1 LALVLLAPGI
11 DLNPE
16 YGQSNHMTVS
26 DRWLLPDGVE
36 DILPPLAG
44 QIESL
49 RRDVM
54 DTCQRWGYQLV
65 IPPLIE
71 YLESLFTGTGH
82 DLELQT
88 FKLTDQLTGRM
99 MGLRADMTP
108 QAARIDAHTLGQKGI
123 TRLCYAGHVLHTR
136 PRHMLTGR
144 TPIQAGCELFGSSSE
159 SADMEVISL
168 MLESLRVAGLPRV
181 HLDLAHVAIYEN
193 LVREA
198 GFDRASGEAIFDA
211 MARKS
216 VPELDQWLG
225 DCPLGSAG
233 EMLRKL
239 ARVSGG
245 RDALAEAKSI
255 LAGAPAALQQALE
268 QLERVADMLVADFP
282 EVTFGFD
289 FCELRGYNYHTGL
302 VFSAYVPGH
311 DDAVGKGGRYDAIGS
326 DFGRARPATGFS
338 LDIRS
343 LASLGQR
350 VSQPAGMIW
359 APSDYDDTLAG
370 VISGLRLTETV
381 VRALPEDR
389 NTDPRA
395 RGCDRILVRQDGQ
408 WVVEHLS

>member
-1 LALVLLAPGI
+1 
-11 DLNPE
+11 
-16 YGQSNHMTVS
+16 MTVS

-99 MGLRADMTP
+99 MGVRADMTP
-108 QAARIDAHTLGQKGI
+108 QAARIDAHTLRQEGI

-144 TPIQAGCELFGSSSE
+144 TPIQAGCELFGSASE
-159 SADMEVISL
+159 TADLEVISL
-168 MLESLRVAGLPRV
+168 MLESLRVAGVPRV
-181 HLDLAHVAIYEN
+181 HLDLAHVSIYES
-193 LVREA
+193 LIGEA
-198 GFDRASGEAIFDA
+198 GFERDTSARIFDA

-216 VPELDQWLG
+216 VPELDELLG
-225 DCPLGSAG
+225 DCPADSHGAR
-233 EMLRKL
+233 LRDL

-245 RDALAEAKSI
+245 LEALDEARSI
-255 LAGAPAALQQALE
+255 LSGASDTISAALD
-268 QLERVADMLVADFP
+268 QLGRVAEMLQRDFP
-282 EVTFGFD
+282 DTSFGFD

-302 VFSAYVPGH
+302 VFAAYASGH
-311 DDAVGKGGRYDAIGS
+311 GDAVAKGGRYDAIGS
-326 DFGRARPATGFS
+326 DFGRGRPATGFS
-338 LDIRS
+338 VDIRA
-343 LASLGQR
+343 LVSLGER
-350 VSQPAGMIW
+350 EEKVRSAVW
-359 APSDYDDTLAG
+359 APAESDSALEEMIATLRATDT
-370 VISGLRLTETV
+370 VI
-381 VRALPEDR
+381 RALPED
-389 NTDPRA
+389 NGVDPSA
-395 RGCDRILVRQDGQ
+395 RGCDRQLVRQGDQ
-408 WVVEHLS
+408 WVVQALD

>member
-1 LALVLLAPGI
+1 
-11 DLNPE
+11 
-16 YGQSNHMTVS
+16 MTVS

-44 QIESL
+44 RIESL

-99 MGLRADMTP
+99 MGVRADMTP
-108 QAARIDAHTLGQKGI
+108 QAARIDAHTLGQDGI

-144 TPIQAGCELFGSSSE
+144 TPIQAGCELFGSGSE
-159 SADMEVISL
+159 AADMEVISL
-168 MLESLRVAGLPRV
+168 MLETLRVAGLPRL
-181 HLDLAHVAIYEN
+181 HLDLAHVSIYES
-193 LVREA
+193 LVSDA
-198 GFDRASGEAIFDA
+198 GFDRDTEAAVFDA

-216 VPELDQWLG
+216 VPELDRLLG
-225 DCPLGSAG
+225 ECVPGSAG
-233 EMLRKL
+233 FRLRQL

-245 RDALAEAKSI
+245 VESLADAREI
-255 LAGAPAALQQALE
+255 LSGASGAIDAALD
-268 QLERVADMLVADFP
+268 QLARVADMLNRDFP
-282 EVTFGFD
+282 EVRLGFD

-302 VFSAYVPGH
+302 VFAAYVPGH
-311 DDAVGKGGRYDAIGS
+311 GDAVAKGGRYDAIGS

-338 LDIRS
+338 LDIRA
-343 LASLGQR
+343 LVSLGER
-350 VSQPAGMIW
+350 PFRKAGAIW
-359 APSDYDDTLAG
+359 APADNDARLEG
-370 VISGLRLTETV
+370 VISGLRMTETV
-381 VRALPEDR
+381 IRALPDDR
-389 NTDPRA
+389 ETDPSE
-395 RGCDRILVRQDGQ
+395 RGCDRQLVNRDGQ
-408 WVVEHLS
+408 WVVETIA

>member
-1 LALVLLAPGI
+1 
-11 DLNPE
+11 
-16 YGQSNHMTVS
+16 MTVS

-99 MGLRADMTP
+99 MGVRADMTP
-108 QAARIDAHTLGQKGI
+108 QAARIDAHTLGQEGI

-136 PRHMLTGR
+136 PKHMLTGR
-144 TPIQAGCELFGSSSE
+144 TPIQAGCELFGSASE

-168 MLESLRVAGLPRV
+168 MLEALRVAGLPSV
-181 HLDLAHVAIYEN
+181 HLDLAHVSIYES
-193 LVREA
+193 LIGEA
-198 GFDRASGEAIFDA
+198 GFDRDTSAAIFDA
-211 MARKS
+211 MVRKS
-216 VPELDQWLG
+216 VPELDRLLG
-225 DCPLGSAG
+225 NCPNGSAG
-233 EMLRKL
+233 ARLRDL

-245 RDALAEAKSI
+245 PEALTEARQI
-255 LAGAPAALQQALE
+255 LSGASDNLSAALDQLGRVAE
-268 QLERVADMLVADFP
+268 MLERDFP
-282 EVTFGFD
+282 EVSFGFD

-302 VFSAYVPGH
+302 VFAAYVPGH
-311 DDAVGKGGRYDAIGS
+311 GDSVAKGGRYDAIGS

-338 LDIRS
+338 LDIRA
-343 LASLGQR
+343 LVTLGKR
-350 VSQPAGMIW
+350 SVCRSKAVW
-359 APSDYDDTLAG
+359 APADNDSALEQA
-370 VISGLRLTETV
+370 VAALRMTDIV
-381 VRALPEDR
+381 VRALPED
-389 NTDPRA
+389 NGVNPLT
-395 RGCDRILVRQDGQ
+395 RGCDRKLVKQGDH
-408 WVVEHLS
+408 WVVQTLS

>member
-1 LALVLLAPGI
+1 
-11 DLNPE
+11 
-16 YGQSNHMTVS
+16 MTVS

-99 MGLRADMTP
+99 MGVRADMTP
-108 QAARIDAHTLGQKGI
+108 QAARIDAHTLGQDGI

-144 TPIQAGCELFGSSSE
+144 TPIQAGCELFGSASE
-159 SADMEVISL
+159 AADLEVISL
-168 MLESLRVAGLPRV
+168 MLETLRVAGLPRI
-181 HLDLAHVAIYEN
+181 HLDLAHVAIYET
-193 LVREA
+193 LMGEA
-198 GFDRASGEAIFDA
+198 RFDRDTAAAIFDA

-216 VPELDQWLG
+216 VPELDELLG
-225 DCPLGSAG
+225 DCATDSAG
-233 EMLRKL
+233 GRLRAL

-245 RDALAEAKSI
+245 PEALADARQI
-255 LAGAPAALQQALE
+255 LAGAPEALTAALD
-268 QLERVADMLVADFP
+268 QLGRVADLLTRDFP
-282 EVTFGFD
+282 EISFGFD

-302 VFSAYVPGH
+302 VFAAYVPGH
-311 DDAVGKGGRYDAIGS
+311 GDAVAKGGRYDSIGS

-338 LDIRS
+338 LDIRA
-343 LASLGQR
+343 LVSLGER
-350 VSQPAGMIW
+350 VSRRAGAVW
-359 APSDYDDTLAG
+359 APADADPALES
-370 VISGLRLTETV
+370 VIAGLRMTESV
-381 VRALPEDR
+381 VRALPEDAD
-389 NTDPRA
+389 TDPA
-395 RGCDRILVRQDGQ
+395 KRGCDRILVKRDGQ
-408 WVVEHLS
+408 WVVDQLG

>member
-1 LALVLLAPGI
+1 
-11 DLNPE
+11 
-16 YGQSNHMTVS
+16 MTVS

-44 QIESL
+44 RIESL

-99 MGLRADMTP
+99 MGVRADMTP
-108 QAARIDAHTLGQKGI
+108 QAARIDAHTLGHEGI

-144 TPIQAGCELFGSSSE
+144 TPIQAGCELFGSESE
-159 SADMEVISL
+159 AADMEVISL
-168 MLESLRVAGLPRV
+168 MLETLRVAGLPRI
-181 HLDLAHVAIYEN
+181 HLDLAHVSIYES
-193 LVREA
+193 LIGEA
-198 GFDRASGEAIFDA
+198 DFDRDTQEAIFDA

-216 VPELDQWLG
+216 VPELDELLG
-225 DCPLGSAG
+225 QCPEHSAG
-233 EMLRKL
+233 ARLRAL

-245 RDALAEAKSI
+245 PEALEEARSI
-255 LAGAPAALQQALE
+255 LAGASAELDAALEKLG
-268 QLERVADMLVADFP
+268 RVSEMLSRDFP
-282 EVTFGFD
+282 DVQYGFD

-302 VFSAYVPGH
+302 VFAAYVPGH
-311 DDAVGKGGRYDAIGS
+311 GDAVAKGGRYDAIGS

-338 LDIRS
+338 LDIRA
-343 LASLGQR
+343 LVSLGER
-350 VSQPAGMIW
+350 VQTRPGAVW
-359 APSDYDDTLAG
+359 APADPDPALKG
-370 VISGLRLTETV
+370 VISGLRMTETV
-381 VRALPEDR
+381 VCELPGGAGSNPVEQ
-389 NTDPRA
+389 
-395 RGCDRILVRQDGQ
+395 GCDRQLVKRDGQ
-408 WVVEHLS
+408 WVVENLG

>member
-1 LALVLLAPGI
+1 
-11 DLNPE
+11 
-16 YGQSNHMTVS
+16 MTVS

-44 QIESL
+44 RIESL

-99 MGLRADMTP
+99 MGVRADMTP
-108 QAARIDAHTLGQKGI
+108 QAARIDAHTLGQDGI

-144 TPIQAGCELFGSSSE
+144 TPIQAGCELFGSTSE
-159 SADMEVISL
+159 AADLEVISL
-168 MLESLRVAGLPRV
+168 MLETLRVAGLPRV
-181 HLDLAHVAIYEN
+181 HLDLAHVSIYES
-193 LVREA
+193 LIA
-198 GFDRASGEAIFDA
+198 GSGFDKETEAAVFDA

-216 VPELDQWLG
+216 VPELDRLLG
-225 DCPLGSAG
+225 GCAPGSAG
-233 EMLRKL
+233 ARLREL

-245 RDALAEAKSI
+245 IEALEHARTILGGASEALDA
-255 LAGAPAALQQALE
+255 ALE
-268 QLERVADMLVADFP
+268 QLTRVTAMLGRDFP
-282 EVTFGFD
+282 EVSLGFD

-302 VFSAYVPGH
+302 VFAAYVPGH
-311 DDAVGKGGRYDAIGS
+311 GDSVAKGGRYDAIGS

-338 LDIRS
+338 LDIRA
-343 LASLGQR
+343 LVALGERPYQR
-350 VSQPAGMIW
+350 AGAIW
-359 APSDYDDTLAG
+359 APAVEDTALEG
-370 VISGLRLTETV
+370 VISGLRMTETV
-381 VRALPEDR
+381 VRALPG
-389 NTDPRA
+389 DPSSDPSA
-395 RGCDRILVRQDGQ
+395 QGCDRQLVRKDGQ
-408 WVVEHLS
+408 WVVEMLG

>member
-1 LALVLLAPGI
+1 
-11 DLNPE
+11 
-16 YGQSNHMTVS
+16 MTVS

-99 MGLRADMTP
+99 MGVRADMTP
-108 QAARIDAHTLGQKGI
+108 QAARIDAHTLGQDGI

-144 TPIQAGCELFGSSSE
+144 TPIQAGCELFGSASE
-159 SADMEVISL
+159 AADLEVISL
-168 MLESLRVAGLPRV
+168 MLEALRVSGLPRV
-181 HLDLAHVAIYEN
+181 HLDLAHVSIYET
-193 LVREA
+193 LMSEA
-198 GFDRASGEAIFDA
+198 GFDRATSDAIFDA

-216 VPELDQWLG
+216 VPELDALLG
-225 DCPLGSAG
+225 NCEPDSAG
-233 EMLRKL
+233 GRLRAL

-245 RDALAEAKSI
+245 PEALEEARSI
-255 LAGAPAALQQALE
+255 LAGAPEALTAALD
-268 QLERVADMLVADFP
+268 QLGRVADMLIRDFP
-282 EVTFGFD
+282 EIRFGFD

-302 VFSAYVPGH
+302 VFAAYVPGH
-311 DDAVGKGGRYDAIGS
+311 GDAVAKGGRYDAIGS

-338 LDIRS
+338 LDIRA
-343 LASLGQR
+343 LVSLGER
-350 VSQPAGMIW
+350 ITRRAGAIW
-359 APSDYDDTLAG
+359 APADADPTLEG
-370 VISGLRLTETV
+370 VISGLRMTETV
-381 VRALPEDR
+381 VRALPED
-389 NTDPRA
+389 TAADPAA
-395 RGCDRILVRQDGQ
+395 RGCDRILVKRDGQ
-408 WVVEHLS
+408 WVVDQLS

>member
-1 LALVLLAPGI
+1 
-11 DLNPE
+11 
-16 YGQSNHMTVS
+16 MTVS

-44 QIESL
+44 RIESL

-99 MGLRADMTP
+99 MGVRADMTP
-108 QAARIDAHTLGQKGI
+108 QAARIDAHTLGQEGI

-144 TPIQAGCELFGSSSE
+144 TPIQAGCELFGSTSE
-159 SADMEVISL
+159 AADLEIITL
-168 MLESLRVAGLPRV
+168 MLETLRVAGLPRV
-181 HLDLAHVAIYEN
+181 HLDLAHVSIYES
-193 LVREA
+193 LIA
-198 GFDRASGEAIFDA
+198 SSGFDKDTEAAVFDA

-216 VPELDQWLG
+216 VPELDRLLG
-225 DCPLGSAG
+225 DCEPGSAG
-233 EMLRKL
+233 ARLREL

-245 RDALAEAKSI
+245 VE
-255 LAGAPAALQQALE
+255 ALE
-268 QLERVADMLVADFP
+268 QARTILGGASEALDAALNKLTRVVEMLSRDFP
-282 EVTFGFD
+282 EVSLGFD

-302 VFSAYVPGH
+302 VFAAYVPGH
-311 DDAVGKGGRYDAIGS
+311 GDAVAKGGRYDAIGS

-338 LDIRS
+338 LDIRA
-343 LASLGQR
+343 LVALGER
-350 VSQPAGMIW
+350 VHHRSGAIW
-359 APSDYDDTLAG
+359 APAVEDSALEG
-370 VISGLRLTETV
+370 VISGLRMTETV
-381 VRALPEDR
+381 IRQLPGDEPADPALQ
-389 NTDPRA
+389 
-395 RGCDRILVRQDGQ
+395 GCDRQLVKKDGQ
-408 WVVEHLS
+408 WVVEMLG

>member
-1 LALVLLAPGI
+1 
-11 DLNPE
+11 
-16 YGQSNHMTVS
+16 MTVS

-99 MGLRADMTP
+99 MGVRADMTP
-108 QAARIDAHTLGQKGI
+108 QAARIDAHTLGQDGI

-144 TPIQAGCELFGSSSE
+144 TPIQAGCELFGSASE
-159 SADMEVISL
+159 AADLEVISL
-168 MLESLRVAGLPRV
+168 MLEALRVSGLPRV
-181 HLDLAHVAIYEN
+181 HLDLAHVSIYET
-193 LVREA
+193 LMSEA
-198 GFDRASGEAIFDA
+198 GFDRATSDAIFDA

-216 VPELDQWLG
+216 VPELDALLG
-225 DCPLGSAG
+225 HCEPDSAG
-233 EMLRKL
+233 GRLRAL

-245 RDALAEAKSI
+245 PEALEEARSI
-255 LAGAPAALQQALE
+255 LAGAPEALTAALD
-268 QLERVADMLVADFP
+268 QLGRVADMLIRDFP
-282 EVTFGFD
+282 EIRFGFD

-302 VFSAYVPGH
+302 VFAAYVPGH
-311 DDAVGKGGRYDAIGS
+311 GDAVAKGGRYDAIGS

-338 LDIRS
+338 LDIRA
-343 LASLGQR
+343 LVSLGER
-350 VSQPAGMIW
+350 ITRRAGAIW
-359 APSDYDDTLAG
+359 APADADPALEG
-370 VISGLRLTETV
+370 VISGLRMTETV
-381 VRALPEDR
+381 VRALPED
-389 NTDPRA
+389 TDADPAA
-395 RGCDRILVRQDGQ
+395 RGCDRILVKRGGQ
-408 WVVEHLS
+408 WVVDQLS

>member
-1 LALVLLAPGI
+1 
-11 DLNPE
+11 
-16 YGQSNHMTVS
+16 MTVS

-44 QIESL
+44 RIESL

-71 YLESLFTGTGH
+71 YLESLFTGTGN

-99 MGLRADMTP
+99 MGVRADMTP
-108 QAARIDAHTLGQKGI
+108 QAARIDAHTLGQEGI

-144 TPIQAGCELFGSSSE
+144 TPIQAGCELFGSESE

-168 MLESLRVAGLPRV
+168 MLEALRVAGLPHV
-181 HLDLAHVAIYEN
+181 HLDLAHVSIYESLIGDGN
-193 LVREA
+193 
-198 GFDRASGEAIFDA
+198 FDRETEASIFDA

-216 VPELDQWLG
+216 VPELDELLG
-225 DCPLGSAG
+225 DCPENSAG
-233 EMLRKL
+233 ARLREL

-245 RDALAEAKSI
+245 PEALVSARRI
-255 LAGAPAALQQALE
+255 LEGASESLDAALDKLG
-268 QLERVADMLVADFP
+268 RVSDMLARDFP
-282 EVTFGFD
+282 EVSFGFD

-302 VFSAYVPGH
+302 VFAAYVPGH
-311 DDAVGKGGRYDAIGS
+311 GDSVAKGGRYDAIGS

-338 LDIRS
+338 LDIRA
-343 LASLGQR
+343 LVSLGERTQKFSGA
-350 VSQPAGMIW
+350 VW
-359 APSDYDDTLAG
+359 APADPDPALEG
-370 VISGLRLTETV
+370 VISGLRMTETV
-381 VRALPEDR
+381 IRALPEDSGV
-389 NTDPRA
+389 DPAA
-395 RGCDRILVRQDGQ
+395 RGCDRKLVKQGGQ
-408 WVVEHLS
+408 WVVEKLD

>member
-1 LALVLLAPGI
+1 
-11 DLNPE
+11 
-16 YGQSNHMTVS
+16 MTVS

-99 MGLRADMTP
+99 MGVRADMTP
-108 QAARIDAHTLGQKGI
+108 QAARIDAHTLGDEGI

-136 PRHMLTGR
+136 PQHMLTGR
-144 TPIQAGCELFGSSSE
+144 TPIQAGCELFGSTSE
-159 SADMEVISL
+159 AADLEVISL
-168 MLESLRVAGLPRV
+168 MLEALRVSGLRRV
-181 HLDLAHVAIYEN
+181 HLDLAHVSIYES
-193 LVREA
+193 LITEA
-198 GFDRASGEAIFDA
+198 GFDRNTEEAVFDA

-216 VPELDQWLG
+216 VPELDHLLG
-225 DCPLGSAG
+225 GCEPGSAG
-233 EMLRKL
+233 ARLREL

-245 RDALAEAKSI
+245 VDALEAARRI
-255 LAGAPAALQQALE
+255 LGGASAALDAALE
-268 QLERVADMLVADFP
+268 QLARVVEMLERDYP
-282 EVTFGFD
+282 EVSLGFD

-302 VFSAYVPGH
+302 VFAAYVPGH
-311 DDAVGKGGRYDAIGS
+311 GDSVAKGGRYDAIGS

-338 LDIRS
+338 LDIRA
-343 LASLGQR
+343 LVALGER
-350 VSQPAGMIW
+350 AYNRFGAIW
-359 APSDYDDTLAG
+359 APADEDTALEG
-370 VISGLRLTETV
+370 VISGLRMTETV
-381 VRALPEDR
+381 IRALPED
-389 NTDPRA
+389 TDANPA
-395 RGCDRILVRQDGQ
+395 TRGCDRQLVKRDGK
-408 WVVEHLS
+408 WVVVALD

>member
-1 LALVLLAPGI
+1 
-11 DLNPE
+11 
-16 YGQSNHMTVS
+16 MTVS

-99 MGLRADMTP
+99 MGVRADMTP
-108 QAARIDAHTLGQKGI
+108 QAARIDAHTLGQEGI

-144 TPIQAGCELFGSSSE
+144 TPIQAGCELFGSASE
-159 SADMEVISL
+159 AADMEVISL
-168 MLESLRVAGLPRV
+168 MLETLRVSGMPRV
-181 HLDLAHVAIYEN
+181 HLDLAHVAIYET
-193 LVREA
+193 LMGEA
-198 GFDRASGEAIFDA
+198 SFDRETEAAIFDA

-216 VPELDQWLG
+216 VPELDELLG
-225 DCPLGSAG
+225 DCEPRSAG
-233 EMLRKL
+233 GRLREL

-245 RDALAEAKSI
+245 AEALQEARNI
-255 LAGAPAALQQALE
+255 LEGAPEALVGALD
-268 QLERVADMLVADFP
+268 QLGRVADMLTRDFP
-282 EVTFGFD
+282 EISFGFD

-302 VFSAYVPGH
+302 VFAAYAPGH
-311 DDAVGKGGRYDAIGS
+311 GDAVAKGGRYDAIGS

-338 LDIRS
+338 LDIRA
-343 LASLGQR
+343 LVSLGER
-350 VSQPAGMIW
+350 VMRRSGAVW
-359 APSDYDDTLAG
+359 APADTDPALEG

-381 VRALPEDR
+381 VRALPEESDA
-389 NTDPRA
+389 DPA
-395 RGCDRILVRQDGQ
+395 AKGCDRILVKRDGQ
-408 WVVEHLS
+408 WVVDQLS

>member
-1 LALVLLAPGI
+1 
-11 DLNPE
+11 
-16 YGQSNHMTVS
+16 MTVS

-44 QIESL
+44 RIESL

-99 MGLRADMTP
+99 MGVRADMTP
-108 QAARIDAHTLGQKGI
+108 QAARIDAHTLGQEGI

-144 TPIQAGCELFGSSSE
+144 TPIQAGCELFGSASE

-168 MLESLRVAGLPRV
+168 MLETLRVAGLPRI
-181 HLDLAHVAIYEN
+181 HLDLAHVAIYES
-193 LVREA
+193 LIGEA
-198 GFDRASGEAIFDA
+198 DFDRDIEETIFDA

-216 VPELDQWLG
+216 VPELDELLG
-225 DCPLGSAG
+225 DCPEGSAG
-233 EMLRKL
+233 DRLRKL

-245 RDALAEAKSI
+245 PEALVEARKI
-255 LAGAPAALQQALE
+255 LSGASEALEAALDKLD
-268 QLERVADMLVADFP
+268 RVANMLTRDFP
-282 EVTFGFD
+282 EVSFGFD

-302 VFSAYVPGH
+302 VFAAYVPGH
-311 DDAVGKGGRYDAIGS
+311 GDSVAKGGRYDAIGS
-326 DFGRARPATGFS
+326 DFGRPRPATGFS
-338 LDIRS
+338 LDIRA
-343 LASLGQR
+343 LVSLGER
-350 VSQPAGMIW
+350 AVHKSGAVW
-359 APSDYDDTLAG
+359 APADQDPALEGTVSD
-370 VISGLRLTETV
+370 LRKTETV
-381 VRALPEDR
+381 IRALPEDEGC
-389 NTDPRA
+389 NPAT
-395 RGCDRILVRQDGQ
+395 RGCDRQLVKKDGE
-408 WVVEHLS
+408 WIVESLD

>member
-1 LALVLLAPGI
+1 
-11 DLNPE
+11 
-16 YGQSNHMTVS
+16 MTVS

-99 MGLRADMTP
+99 MGVRADMTP
-108 QAARIDAHTLGQKGI
+108 QAARIDAHTLGQEGI

-144 TPIQAGCELFGSSSE
+144 TPIQAGCELFGSASE
-159 SADMEVISL
+159 AADMEVISL
-168 MLESLRVAGLPRV
+168 MLETLRVAGMPRV
-181 HLDLAHVAIYEN
+181 HLDLAHVAIYET
-193 LVREA
+193 LMGEA
-198 GFDRASGEAIFDA
+198 NFDRDTEAAIFDA

-216 VPELDQWLG
+216 VPELDELLG
-225 DCPLGSAG
+225 SCEPGSAG
-233 EMLRKL
+233 GRLREL

-245 RDALAEAKSI
+245 SEALQEAREI
-255 LAGAPAALQQALE
+255 LEGAPEALLEALDK
-268 QLERVADMLVADFP
+268 LGRVADMLARDFP
-282 EVTFGFD
+282 EISFGFD

-302 VFSAYVPGH
+302 VFAAYAPGH
-311 DDAVGKGGRYDAIGS
+311 GDAVAKGGRYDAIGS

-338 LDIRS
+338 LDIRA
-343 LASLGQR
+343 LVSLGER
-350 VSQPAGMIW
+350 VVRRPGAVW
-359 APSDYDDTLAG
+359 APADTDPALEG
-370 VISGLRLTETV
+370 VIAGLRLTETV
-381 VRALPEDR
+381 VRALPDESDA
-389 NTDPRA
+389 DPA
-395 RGCDRILVRQDGQ
+395 AKGCDRILVKRDGQ
-408 WVVEHLS
+408 WVVDQLS

>member
-1 LALVLLAPGI
+1 
-11 DLNPE
+11 
-16 YGQSNHMTVS
+16 MTVS

-44 QIESL
+44 RIESL

-99 MGLRADMTP
+99 MGVRADMTP
-108 QAARIDAHTLGQKGI
+108 QAARIDAHTLGEDGI

-144 TPIQAGCELFGSSSE
+144 TPIQAGCELFGSTSE
-159 SADMEVISL
+159 AADLEVIRL
-168 MLESLRVAGLPRV
+168 MLETLRVAGLPRIHV
-181 HLDLAHVAIYEN
+181 DLAHVSIYES
-193 LVREA
+193 LVTEA
-198 GFDRASGEAIFDA
+198 GFDRDTEAAVFDA

-216 VPELDQWLG
+216 VPELDQMLA
-225 DCPLGSAG
+225 DCPEGSAG
-233 EMLRKL
+233 ARLRQL

-245 RDALAEAKSI
+245 VDALAHARRI
-255 LAGAPAALQQALE
+255 LGGASDSLDAALE
-268 QLERVADMLVADFP
+268 QLSRVADMLGDAYPDVS
-282 EVTFGFD
+282 VGFD

-311 DDAVGKGGRYDAIGS
+311 GDAVAKGGRYDAIGS

-338 LDIRS
+338 LDIRA
-343 LASLGQR
+343 LVAQGER
-350 VSQPAGMIW
+350 VSSGSGAIW
-359 APSDYDDTLAG
+359 APASDDAALPG
-370 VISGLRLTETV
+370 VIAGLRMTETV
-381 VRALPEDR
+381 ICGLPEDAG
-389 NTDPRA
+389 TDPRA
-395 RGCDRILVRQDGQ
+395 RGCDRQLVQRDGK
-408 WVVEHLS
+408 WVVDALS

>member
-1 LALVLLAPGI
+1 
-11 DLNPE
+11 
-16 YGQSNHMTVS
+16 MTVS

-99 MGLRADMTP
+99 MGVRADMTP
-108 QAARIDAHTLGQKGI
+108 QAARIDAHTLGQEGI

-136 PRHMLTGR
+136 PRHMLAGR
-144 TPIQAGCELFGSSSE
+144 TPIQAGCELFGSASE
-159 SADMEVISL
+159 AADLEVISL
-168 MLESLRVAGLPRV
+168 MLETLRVAGLRRV
-181 HLDLAHVAIYEN
+181 HLDLAQVAIYESLIN
-193 LVREA
+193 EA
-198 GFDRASGEAIFDA
+198 GFDKNTEAVVFDA

-216 VPELDQWLG
+216 VPELEGLLG
-225 DCPLGSAG
+225 QCPPGSAG
-233 EMLRKL
+233 ARLCQL

-245 RDALAEAKSI
+245 LEALDQAREI
-255 LAGAPAALQQALE
+255 LSGASVALDAALD
-268 QLERVADMLVADFP
+268 QLGRVADRLARDYP
-282 EVTFGFD
+282 EVSLGFD

-302 VFSAYVPGH
+302 VFAAYVAGH
-311 DDAVGKGGRYDAIGS
+311 GDAVAKGGRYDAIGS

-338 LDIRS
+338 LDVRA
-343 LASLGQR
+343 LASLGER
-350 VSQPAGMIW
+350 LIRKAGAIW
-359 APSDYDDTLAG
+359 APAAEDAALES
-370 VISGLRLTETV
+370 VISGLRMTEAV
-381 VRALPEDR
+381 IRALPDDAGS
-389 NTDPRA
+389 DPA
-395 RGCDRILVRQDGQ
+395 SRGCDRQLVKRDGK
-408 WVVEHLS
+408 WVVEALGGQL